1 MFDLFLMPL
10 LLMMMLFAVS
20 LLHHVPRQHWDDGS
34 DTHLAHRKL
43 LQKAIGLRMDY
54 SVYHPSPALDCT
66 HLAILLAD
74 NTTLSTM
81 NVVFLMNYPT
91 AIIRPAVTNTSNGCG
106 IIKNNGSDTTSRI
119 IIVVSSTTQNNDNY
133 ILLGAGV
140 LGGFIL
146 LGMGGGALYYLD
158 KKRKVKN
165 ELEKRQKD
173 AQAIMMELVPSPKT
187 LSRSMKFGNINTST
201 KSTVRVGYSKS
212 DSDDELDR
220 PLHTRVFVKAAH
232 PSVGNNLWGDVD
244 DVDIESNSS
253 SKINS
258 LAPTPRYMDVATF
271 RDMVGISLD
280 RKPNSNDLYHR
291 SSTGKFRKNQVR

>member
-1 MFDLFLMPL
+1 
-10 LLMMMLFAVS
+10 MMMLFAVS

-91 AIIRPAVTNTSNGCG
+91 AVIRPAVTNTSNGCG
-106 IIKNNGSDTTSRI
+106 IIRNNGSDTTSRI
-119 IIVVSSTTQNNDNY
+119 VIVVSSTTPDIINY

-146 LGMGGGALYYLD
+146 LGMGGGALYYLH
-158 KKRKVKN
+158 KKRKHKK

-173 AQAIMMELVPSPKT
+173 AQAIMMELMPSPKT
-187 LSRSMKFGNINTST
+187 LSSSMKFRNSN
-201 KSTVRVGYSKS
+201 KSNKATVYIGSS
-212 DSDDELDR
+212 DSDNDDEIDR

-232 PSVGNNLWGDVD
+232 PTVGKNLWDDVD
-244 DVDIESNSS
+244 DVDIESNST

-258 LAPTPRYMDVATF
+258 LAPTPRYMDAATF
-271 RDMVGISLD
+271 RDLVGISLD
-280 RKPNSNDLYHR
+280 RKPNSNDLYHC

>member
-1 MFDLFLMPL
+1 
-10 LLMMMLFAVS
+10 
-20 LLHHVPRQHWDDGS
+20 
-34 DTHLAHRKL
+34 
-43 LQKAIGLRMDY
+43 MDY
-54 SVYHPSPALDCT
+54 TVYNPSPALDCT

-119 IIVVSSTTQNNDNY
+119 VIVVSSTTQNNDNY

-146 LGMGGGALYYLD
+146 LGIGGGALYYLD

-173 AQAIMMELVPSPKT
+173 AQAIMMELMSNPTT
-187 LSRSMKFGNINTST
+187 LSKFRNINKNS
-201 KSTVRVGYSKS
+201 KSTVRIGCSKS

-271 RDMVGISLD
+271 RDMVGIALD